1 MTAFEIQVD
10 KQIQAWPGLEKDRW
24 TWDHCWILED
34 KHWKDMCPEEQQ
46 LVAEAYWKWSLL

>member
-10 KQIQAWPGLEKDRW
+10 KQIQAWHGLEKDSW

-34 KHWKDMCPEEQQ
+34 KQWKDMCPEEQQ
-46 LVAEAYWKWSLL
+46 LVAEAYWKWSLS